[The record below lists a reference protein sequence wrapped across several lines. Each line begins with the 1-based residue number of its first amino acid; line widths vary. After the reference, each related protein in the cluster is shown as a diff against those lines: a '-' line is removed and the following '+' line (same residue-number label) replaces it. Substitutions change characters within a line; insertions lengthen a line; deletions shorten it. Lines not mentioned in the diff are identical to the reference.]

1 MLRCAPRLRWR
12 NVYIYIYIYIYIHT
26 YIHTYTHTHTHTHTH
41 TPQVE
46 ERAKT
51 PEVEEAAAPSLYDLW
66 LKKQKTLGSVTRGGG
81 KHLLRDVESGVPVHL
96 NSQGLREEEKTSL
109 PLSGSDVMSMVRP
122 QQVLEHLEAY
132 YPDKMVN
139 VKSALEI
146 ALENETSNARDA
158 LTFPRAGPILFFFFV
173 YEERARRTYLTA
185 RTSNSVFFLFVRRT
199 RATHLPLRAQAKTKC
214 VPSSGCS
221 RHTPRGATTVTGA
234 SACLS

>member
-1 MLRCAPRLRWR
+1 
-12 NVYIYIYIYIYIHT
+12 
-26 YIHTYTHTHTHTHTH
+26 
-41 TPQVE
+41 VE

-158 LTFPRAGPILFFFFV
+158 LTFPRAGPILFFFLCTRNARDALTLPRARPILFFFCL
-173 YEERARRTYLTA
+173 YEERARRTYLCA
-185 RTSNSVFFLFVRRT
+185 RRQKRNVLQVLD
-199 RATHLPLRAQAKTKC
+199 AQGTH
-214 VPSSGCS
+214 
-221 RHTPRGATTVTGA
+221 RGAPPQ
-234 SACLS
+234 